1 MNKPANLIVEE
12 TGEKIAK
19 IINESG
25 LPPFL
30 LEPLLKDIYKQ
41 ISFLKQKELENSKK
55 DYEESLKEKKKEVA
69 NGYNTFR
76 RWNKNTRGVC
86 NNK

>member
-30 LEPLLKDIYKQ
+30 LEPLLKEIYKQ

-69 NGYNTFR
+69 NG
-76 RWNKNTRGVC
+76 
-86 NNK
+86 